1 MVIKGKMILQ
11 SIWMLRYI
19 QLLEYAFP
27 LISYNTPTSNHFFSQ
42 FERRPKHKGILW
54 EIYDQCTEVFLHQE
68 MKFGTVRSCQNDQKF
83 PQKLTKLS
91 DHFLP
96 EVKNGGTPEVKR
108 GGTLGVKSGGA
119 GGSKKVNLL
128 LLQEVT
134 SLLREDIFKHC
145 GCSDTQWLLFWSDF
159 AYWYR

>member
-1 MVIKGKMILQ
+1 
-11 SIWMLRYI
+11 
-19 QLLEYAFP
+19 
-27 LISYNTPTSNHFFSQ
+27 
-42 FERRPKHKGILW
+42 
-54 EIYDQCTEVFLHQE
+54 

-96 EVKNGGTPEVKR
+96 EVKNGGTPEVKTFDKR

-145 GCSDTQWLLFWSDF
+145 GCSDTMTIILVRLCILIPIRTCTYCDF
-159 AYWYR
+159 LWEKVLDKLYSF